1 LSRLGP
7 MTRSQTGIKRKSI
20 VYTDEVDGSD
30 DDWSPE
36 DEDEFDDEGEVD
48 GSDDDWSPE
57 DEDEDDDEGEVDGS
71 DDDWSPEDEDEDE
84 DAQNGVTFET
94 PKKLS
99 WKEME
104 QKRLEAWNA
113 RAASIWEKI
122 TTKKHK
128 TVENAVENE
137 DDVNDEDVEDAVNG
151 DEEVDGIDDDWS
163 PEDED
168 EDDDEHEDCVIKPV
182 PRRRGGCEPGVR
194 LNMRDTRYDT
204 RVTHHWN
211 RGGKLQQQVCA
222 LCGRSRCKNRARC
235 IRSEFHGWKVKD
247 LPIKIDDDMWS
258 ALIHARNEYVI
269 QDGDGACNA
278 CVKYHASQ
286 IIYTPQNVEYLKHNS
301 RTTHDA
307 RKIKI
312 FSAHVRDTLNSKLP
326 YKGDIATLARWD
338 HENAGEREG
347 VRIGD
352 FWYELTY
359 SKNKERRERLRTF
372 DDASAKELE
381 FLERCVFRK
390 NLRGCQNTATAE
402 ANDARKINILSAH
415 VRDKLKGKLPR
426 VWDVATLA
434 RWDHENAA
442 ERDGVRIGRFW
453 NRIHRSKERLT
464 HVQNYDDDSKNA
476 LEYLETCEPR
486 KAERPCRKPHL

>member
-1 LSRLGP
+1 MVLSRLGP
-7 MTRSQTGIKRKSI
+7 LTRSRTGIKRKSI

-36 DEDEFDDEGEVD
+36 DEDEFDDESEVD

-71 DDDWSPEDEDEDE
+71 GDDWSPEDEDEDE

-113 RAASIWEKI
+113 RAVSIWEKI

-182 PRRRGGCEPGVR
+182 PRRRGGVEPGVR
-194 LNMRDTRYDT
+194 FNCHERPHH
-204 RVTHHWN
+204 THYWN
-211 RGGKLQQQVCA
+211 RGGKLQQVCA
-222 LCGRSRCKNRARC
+222 VCGRPRCRSQTRR

-247 LPIKIDDDMWS
+247 LPIKIDDDMWR
-258 ALIHARNEYVI
+258 APIHARKEYVV
-269 QDGDGACNA
+269 QDGDCACGA

-307 RKIKI
+307 RKLQIL
-312 FSAHVRDTLNSKLP
+312 SAHVRDKLKGKLP
-326 YKGDIATLARWD
+326 RVGDMATLARWD
-338 HENAGEREG
+338 HENAEERDG
-347 VRIGD
+347 VPIGK
-352 FWYELTY
+352 FWHELT
-359 SKNKERRERLRTF
+359 SSRTTERRARLKTF

-381 FLERCVFRK
+381 FLERCVYRED
-390 NLRGCQNTATAE
+390 LLGCQNIPRADAD
-402 ANDARKINILSAH
+402 NARKIKILSAH
-415 VRDKLKGKLPR
+415 VRDKLNGKLPR
-426 VWDVATLA
+426 VKDVATLA
-434 RWDHENAA
+434 RWDHENA
-442 ERDGVRIGRFW
+442 EEKDGVPIGDFW

-464 HVQNYDDDSKNA
+464 HVQNYDDASKNA

-486 KAERPCRKPHL
+486 KAERPGPKPHL

>member
-1 LSRLGP
+1 MVLSRLGP
-7 MTRSQTGIKRKSI
+7 LTRSQTGIKRKSI

-36 DEDEFDDEGEVD
+36 DEDEF
-48 GSDDDWSPE
+48 
-57 DEDEDDDEGEVDGS
+57 DDEGEVDGS

-194 LNMRDTRYDT
+194 LNMRDTRG
-204 RVTHHWN
+204 THYWN
-211 RGGKLQQQVCA
+211 RGGKLQQVCA
-222 LCGRSRCKNRARC
+222 LCGRSRDKKPSRS
-235 IRSEFHGWKVKD
+235 IRSEFHGRKVKD
-247 LPIKIDDDMWS
+247 LPIKIDDNIPCHMS
-258 ALIHARNEYVI
+258 TSLSKVTGRNH
-269 QDGDGACNA
+269 Q
-278 CVKYHASQ
+278 
-286 IIYTPQNVEYLKHNS
+286 
-301 RTTHDA
+301 
-307 RKIKI
+307 
-312 FSAHVRDTLNSKLP
+312 
-326 YKGDIATLARWD
+326 
-338 HENAGEREG
+338 
-347 VRIGD
+347 
-352 FWYELTY
+352 
-359 SKNKERRERLRTF
+359 
-372 DDASAKELE
+372 
-381 FLERCVFRK
+381 
-390 NLRGCQNTATAE
+390 
-402 ANDARKINILSAH
+402 
-415 VRDKLKGKLPR
+415 
-426 VWDVATLA
+426 
-434 RWDHENAA
+434 
-442 ERDGVRIGRFW
+442 
-453 NRIHRSKERLT
+453 
-464 HVQNYDDDSKNA
+464 
-476 LEYLETCEPR
+476 
-486 KAERPCRKPHL
+486 RPG

>member
-7 MTRSQTGIKRKSI
+7 LTRSQTGIKRKSI
-20 VYTDEVDGSD
+20 VYTD
-30 DDWSPE
+30 
-36 DEDEFDDEGEVD
+36 EVD

-71 DDDWSPEDEDEDE
+71 DDDWSPEDEDEDDDEGEVDGSDDNWSPEDEDEDE

-99 WKEME
+99 WKEMA

-182 PRRRGGCEPGVR
+182 PRRRRGVEPGVR
-194 LNMRDTRYDT
+194 FDCHERPHH
-204 RVTHHWN
+204 THYWN
-211 RGGKLQQQVCA
+211 RGGKLQQVCA
-222 LCGRSRCKNRARC
+222 LCGRSKCKKMTRA

-247 LPIKIDDDMWS
+247 LPIEIDDNMWS
-258 ALIHARNEYVI
+258 ALIHARKEYVV
-269 QDGDGACNA
+269 QDGDGACGA
-278 CVKYHASQ
+278 CVKHHASQ
-286 IIYTPQNVEYLKHNS
+286 IIYTPQNVAYLKHNS
-301 RTTHDA
+301 RTTNDA

-312 FSAHVRDTLNSKLP
+312 FSAHVRDKLKGKLP
-326 YKGDIATLARWD
+326 RDSGDVATLARWD

-347 VRIGD
+347 VPIGR
-352 FWYELTY
+352 FWHELTSSR
-359 SKNKERRERLRTF
+359 SKDRLERLRNF

-381 FLERCVFRK
+381 FLESCVFREDV
-390 NLRGCQNTATAE
+390 RGCQNTARHA
-402 ANDARKINILSAH
+402 ANDARKIKILSAH
-415 VRDKLKGKLPR
+415 VRDKLRGKLPR
-426 VWDVATLA
+426 VKDVATLA

-442 ERDGVRIGRFW
+442 ERGGVQIGRFW
-453 NRIHRSKERLT
+453 NWIHRSKERLT